1 MGRTIVRVEAID
13 RQPDLRQTDLLI
25 REGIGLRGEILEVV
39 VRAEILVAIPGEID
53 RQGMRAVVV
62 PVETREAIRRGE
74 MLGIVLEIPVG
85 MLLEIQE
92 GLVRVAGMPGLGL
105 EATRLEPRAGIGLR
119 GMQERADLQPTI
131 RGLRAILMRD
141 FRSRVVEAVT
151 GHKGSG
157 RRNRLSSDL
166 SSGLSN
172 SLSRDHSRPVHGRVG
187 LAGITMPEQRGRRAI
202 AVEPVP
208 VAVADNEEVE
218 ADETSQS

>member
-1 MGRTIVRVEAID
+1 MGRTIVRVRVID

-25 REGIGLRGEILEVV
+25 VAGIGLRGEILEVV
-39 VRAEILVAIPGEID
+39 VRAGILVAIPGGID
-53 RQGMRAVVV
+53 RLGMRAVVV
-62 PVETREAIRRGE
+62 PVETRGE

-85 MLLEIQE
+85 ILLEIQA
-92 GLVRVAGMPGLGL
+92 GIGRVVGMPGLGL
-105 EATRLEPRAGIGLR
+105 EATRLETRAGIVLR
-119 GMQERADLQPTI
+119 EMPGQADLQLIT